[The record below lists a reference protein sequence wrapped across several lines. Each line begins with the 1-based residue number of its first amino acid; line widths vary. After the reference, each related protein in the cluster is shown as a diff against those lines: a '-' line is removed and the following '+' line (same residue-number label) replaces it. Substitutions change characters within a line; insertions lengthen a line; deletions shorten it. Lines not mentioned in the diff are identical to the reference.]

1 VLAVRKAMLLKI
13 DPLVVQSKTLN
24 CFGILQTPGYHLVSG
39 FFCIL
44 KVVKNGKLN
53 IAVWH

>member
-1 VLAVRKAMLLKI
+1 VRKAMLPKI

-24 CFGILQTPGYHLVSG
+24 CFGILKTLGYHLVSG

>member
-1 VLAVRKAMLLKI
+1 VRKAMLLKI

-24 CFGILQTPGYHLVSG
+24 CFDVAKTLGYHLVSG

-53 IAVWH
+53 IAVRH

>member
-1 VLAVRKAMLLKI
+1 VLVVRKAMLLKI
-13 DPLVVQSKTLN
+13 DPLVAQSKTLN
-24 CFGILQTPGYHLVSG
+24 CFDVAKTLGYHLVSG

-53 IAVWH
+53 ITVRH